1 MERNEFEL
9 LLLFI
14 FNETAAQK
22 ANQKHT
28 KPRTICIFR
37 ECEMK
42 KCVCLLCC
50 DGLFPRKKDQLIL
63 RLALKH
69 IS

>member
-1 MERNEFEL
+1 MERNEFE

-37 ECEMK
+37 ECEME
-42 KCVCLLCC
+42 KCVCAFSVAMDYSLE
-50 DGLFPRKKDQLIL
+50 RRIN
-63 RLALKH
+63 
-69 IS
+69 

>member
-1 MERNEFEL
+1 MMERNEFELL

-28 KPRTICIFR
+28 HKTTHYIFR

-42 KCVCLLCC
+42 KCVCAFSVAMDYSLE
-50 DGLFPRKKDQLIL
+50 RRIN
-63 RLALKH
+63 
-69 IS
+69 